1 MYISIY
7 IYPGSLKAK
16 LSISFPENL
25 VWCGGTSHLRNGTA
39 WTCISPKILAP
50 QSCEA
55 QDCSVDRMWFLM
67 ICVFVLQFFFLPI
80 PSRMLH
86 AKFRMKQPPSS
97 INHDSW

>member
-1 MYISIY
+1 MYIS

-16 LSISFPENL
+16 LSISFPEDL

-67 ICVFVLQFFFLPI
+67 ICVFVLLFFSADSVQDATCKI
-80 PSRMLH
+80 PDET
-86 AKFRMKQPPSS
+86 ATQ
-97 INHDSW
+97 